1 MRELDKL
8 AEYLHKIEMPFMQY
22 ECNKTFDE
30 KDLIF
35 TLDRHQICVP
45 DQDTPVWDVIC
56 QYGSIGYKEGLLEA
70 YGAIV
75 DEEEDGDCVVGY
87 LTADD
92 VIARMKKYH
101 VHDVRD
107 MLHRMNKEYP
117 SKATK
122 MLQVLDETHPMNVDC
137 GWR

>member
-8 AEYLHKIEMPFMQY
+8 AKYLHEIEMPFMQY

-30 KDLIF
+30 RDLIF

-45 DQDTPVWDVIC
+45 DQDTPIWDVIC
-56 QYGSIGYKEGLLEA
+56 QYGSIGYEKGLLEA

-75 DEEEDGDCVVGY
+75 DEEIDGDTVVGW

-92 VIARMKKYH
+92 VIKRLKKYGL
-101 VHDVRD
+101 D
-107 MLHRMNKEYP
+107 KPE
-117 SKATK
+117 K
-122 MLQVLDETHPMNVDC
+122 MLELVQLKYRNQVDMHGVCNE
-137 GWR
+137 